1 MTWTP
6 RTWTQLRWAAWLVA
20 VALAAALPVS
30 ARSQPPR
37 AGADPSSQKKTE
49 ARAAKS
55 GDPARPA
62 DTKSGA
68 PARKELIP
76 TTDLFQVMRD
86 GGILMYPIAFCSL
99 VMLAFVFERL
109 ISLRRRRVIP
119 KPFVTRFLQQIREG
133 QLDREEALA
142 LCDESGS
149 PVAEVFAGAT
159 RKWGRPAVEVE
170 QAILDAGERATNG
183 LRHYLRVFSAVSTI
197 APLLGLLG
205 TVFGM
210 IQAFNAVAASDALG
224 RPELLAKGVS
234 QALLTTAFG
243 LTVAIP
249 ALLVYYVF
257 VSRVDKL
264 ITQIDALG
272 QELVNLISAEEIHG
286 KSDESRAAKPRR
298 AVRREAAA

>member
-1 MTWTP
+1 M
-6 RTWTQLRWAAWLVA
+6 
-20 VALAAALPVS
+20 
-30 ARSQPPR
+30 
-37 AGADPSSQKKTE
+37 
-49 ARAAKS
+49 
-55 GDPARPA
+55 
-62 DTKSGA
+62 
-68 PARKELIP
+68 IP
-76 TTDLFQVMRD
+76 TTDLLKVLRD

-109 ISLRRRRVIP
+109 AVLRPRRIIP
-119 KPFVTRFLQQIREG
+119 RAFVTRFLQQVREG
-133 QLDREEALA
+133 ELDRAGALA
-142 LCDESGS
+142 LCEENAS

-170 QAILDAGERATNG
+170 QAVLDAGERATNG
-183 LRHYLRVFSAVSTI
+183 LRRHLRVFGAVSTI

-257 VSRVDKL
+257 VGRVDKL
-264 ITQIDALG
+264 IMEIDALG
-272 QELVNLISAEEIHG
+272 QELVNLISAEEIQ
-286 KSDESRAAKPRR
+286 SRSEDSRPAKLRR
-298 AVRREAAA
+298 TVRKEAA